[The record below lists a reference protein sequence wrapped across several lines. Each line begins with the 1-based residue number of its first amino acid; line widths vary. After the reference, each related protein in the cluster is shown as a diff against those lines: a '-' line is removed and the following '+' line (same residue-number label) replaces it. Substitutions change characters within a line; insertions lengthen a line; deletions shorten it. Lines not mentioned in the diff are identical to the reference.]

1 MKNTLAFFILL
12 CASTVQ
18 AQPHKL
24 TDAQMIRRVLLMQEK
39 AWNAGDLPAFMEG
52 YWKNDSLQFIG
63 KKGITLGWQQTLD
76 NYIKSYPDQAT
87 MGQLQFE
94 ILKLEM
100 FSKTTAQVIGKWTLI
115 RSVEKGNAGGYF
127 TLIFKKINKRW
138 VIVSDHTS

>member
-1 MKNTLAFFILL
+1 MKNTLAFVFLFSTFI
-12 CASTVQ
+12 VQ

-24 TDAQMIRRVLLMQEK
+24 PDAQQIKRVLHLQQM
-39 AWNAGDLPAFMEG
+39 AWNAGDIPAFMEG

-63 KKGITLGWQQTLD
+63 RKGITRGWQQTLN
-76 NYIKSYPDQAT
+76 NYTKAYPDQAT

-94 ILKLEM
+94 ILKLEL

-115 RSVEKGNAGGYF
+115 RSAEKGNLGGYF

>member
-1 MKNTLAFFILL
+1 MRKSLAFLFLL
-12 CASTVQ
+12 CTFWTQ

-24 TDAQMIRRVLLMQEK
+24 PDAQQIKHVLHLQQE
-39 AWNAGDLPAFMEG
+39 AWNKGDLAGFMQG
-52 YWKNDSLQFIG
+52 YWKSDSLQFIG
-63 KKGITLGWQQTLD
+63 KKGITRGWQATLD
-76 NYIKSYPDQAT
+76 NYQKAYPDQAT

-94 ILKLEM
+94 ILNLEM

-115 RSVEKGNAGGYF
+115 RSADKGNVGGHF

>member
-1 MKNTLAFFILL
+1 MRYTLFLILL
-12 CASTVQ
+12 WSALLAG

-24 TDAQMIRRVLLMQEK
+24 TDVQQIQQVLHLQQT
-39 AWNAGDLPAFMEG
+39 AWNSGDIPAFMEG

-63 KKGITLGWQQTLD
+63 KKGITRGWQQTLD
-76 NYIKSYPDQAT
+76 NYTKAYPDQAT

-94 ILKLEM
+94 ILKLEL

-115 RSVEKGNAGGYF
+115 RSAEKGNVGGYF
-127 TLIFKKINKRW
+127 TLIFKKINNRW